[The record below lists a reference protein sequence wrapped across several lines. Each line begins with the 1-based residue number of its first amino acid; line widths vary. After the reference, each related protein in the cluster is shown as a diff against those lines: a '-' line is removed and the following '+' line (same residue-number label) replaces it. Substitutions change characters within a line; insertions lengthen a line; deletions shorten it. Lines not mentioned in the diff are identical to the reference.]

1 MPSKRSSKDVIDVF
15 SEDSVVSD
23 VPARL
28 HSFVTKWHGRI
39 GMVRAQYAPKA
50 QESWKFVPHYWRIE
64 RDEDQP
70 NIDEICSKSIELVE
84 QHALRSGM
92 EGDMEGLRY
101 RIVLYVRTDT
111 GKELLK
117 TCGLRVAYGDDGTAE
132 FNDDVTEEKQ
142 NESVNFY
149 RESMQDA
156 RDQTRQAQDFAMKLQ
171 GEYAKSVKEMGEAHV
186 NLLGEMQNMGAQI
199 SSIAQSIAAV
209 TGASMQAITDAS
221 ELYKASERKST
232 EIRKMEIEYEMAQLD
247 NEASDRKFQAS
258 MDLVKQAA
266 PLIMGQLLKVP
277 PETMQAMVAGASA
290 KAMGMGNGGG
300 EEVETPQL
308 EASSEESTKVVAAW
322 VPPEKPPFDAKGR
335 GFEDFDTR
343 EKVACFI
350 YQLSAE
356 QEVQVRTIV
365 GMDIYDEIRGGASRG
380 VIATEKALR
389 RFNKSVQALEEAD
402 RMKRAN
408 ELVNVLGQ
416 QVAMFFLGIAQSVA

>member
-39 GMVRAQYAPKA
+39 GMVRAQYAPKN

-64 RDEDQP
+64 RDMDQP

-92 EGDMEGLRY
+92 EGDVEGMRY

-132 FNDDVTEEKQ
+132 FNDDVSEEKQ

-171 GEYAKSVKEMGEAHV
+171 GEYAKSVREMGEAHV
-186 NLLGEMQNMGAQI
+186 KLLGEMQNMGSQI
-199 SSIAQSIAAV
+199 SNIAQSIAAV

-266 PLIMGQLLKVP
+266 PLIMAQLLKVP
-277 PETMQAMVAGASA
+277 PEAMQAMVAGASA
-290 KAMGMGNGGG
+290 KAMGMGEGG
-300 EEVETPQL
+300 EGVEAQQL
-308 EASSEESTKVVAAW
+308 EASSEQTTEIAEMW

-335 GFEDFDTR
+335 GFDEFDTR

-356 QEVQVRTIV
+356 QEIKVRTIV
-365 GMDIYDEIRGGASRG
+365 GMDIYDEIRAGSARG

-389 RFNKSVQALEEAD
+389 RFNDSVQALEEND

-416 QVAMFFLGIAQSVA
+416 QVAMFFLGIAQSVV